1 MFQDLVE
8 NEITKATRADVNAE
22 PASPGLLD
30 EATAL
35 MQGSSRSST
44 TDGLRLKQAHQSAN
58 DLEFTPLLVGPRK
71 YQPPTVA
78 DMLKMMEEQ
87 SCKATPTNDLK
98 PADNGNQA
106 PVSTD
111 APRTAVSNLSSADRN
126 FAPVLPGRFFDAEER
141 RERFGSPDEASSE
154 QLLPSPRP
162 EKGPEE
168 HSSVLKG
175 IDHTILKKLVDA
187 LNSEPG
193 SRNNGGGSPSAT
205 DLPAPGSSVI
215 TDKSPKDAPKFAPV
229 IPDSM
234 LLPKGF
240 LDRPN
245 PEHFKVGERK
255 PPLSDEQL
263 IEKGKECLKD
273 WVYTPRFDRKNI
285 ELYEDELKRL
295 KKLDPETAKELDDS
309 IQRRKYGFIG

>member
-1 MFQDLVE
+1 MQLELND
-8 NEITKATRADVNAE
+8 D
-22 PASPGLLD
+22 ASNSPLNSPSVSEKLIGEVLQSAGQYAFLPRP
-30 EATAL
+30 
-35 MQGSSRSST
+35 SRSI
-44 TDGLRLKQAHQSAN
+44 
-58 DLEFTPLLVGPRK
+58 DL
-71 YQPPTVA
+71 
-78 DMLKMMEEQ
+78 
-87 SCKATPTNDLK
+87 
-98 PADNGNQA
+98 
-106 PVSTD
+106 STD
-111 APRTAVSNLSSADRN
+111 DRGSGSPLSSDDSLIPKHKDN
-126 FAPVLPGRFFDAEER
+126 
-141 RERFGSPDEASSE
+141 
-154 QLLPSPRP
+154 
-162 EKGPEE
+162 
-168 HSSVLKG
+168 
-175 IDHTILKKLVDA
+175 
-187 LNSEPG
+187 
-193 SRNNGGGSPSAT
+193 
-205 DLPAPGSSVI
+205 
-215 TDKSPKDAPKFAPV
+215 TDKSPKDAPRFAPV